1 MSGRLMKQLMEDTK
15 GLWEHPAQ
23 YSTIQILC
31 WENRDD
37 LGYAE
42 VSANDVARL
51 IGLGRRRVFMI
62 YDELEALLAV
72 TRLEPGDH
80 GKAHA
85 GTTQKFAVTLDRALT
100 KRAADAAAACGKL
113 ADSTNGV
120 VIPASPGWCN
130 QLHQGG
136 EVEITRV
143 VQPASPG
150 GDLGITTGSHK
161 VLRDKYQEY
170 KAAARLLPL
179 LGPLPGDDPRV
190 AASMRAAQAFQ
201 TEKLRN
207 RVRGIARTVLLTPAL
222 GASLL
227 NSETP
232 PTNPREFLSAVER
245 ACFEKAKRDVRLRG
259 FQQVVAGLCSSEW
272 FKYHHQPVI
281 RGEAVRPRDLARRRR
296 ES

>member
-15 GLWEHPAQ
+15 GLWAHPAQ

-85 GTTQKFAVTLDRALT
+85 GTTQKFAVTLDRALA
-100 KRAADAAAACGKL
+100 KRAADAAACGKL
-113 ADSTNGV
+113 AAGTNGV
-120 VIPASPGWCN
+120 VIPGSPGWCN

-136 EVEITRV
+136 DLEITRV

-150 GDLGITTGSHK
+150 GEVEITTGSHK

-170 KAAARLLPL
+170 KAAARQLPL

-207 RVRGIARTVLLTPAL
+207 RVRGIARTILVTPAL

-245 ACFEKAKRDVRLRG
+245 ACFEKTKRDVRLRG

-272 FKYHHQPVI
+272 FKYHHQPVV
-281 RGEAVRPRDLARRRR
+281 RGETARRRRR